1 MSDAVNDPK
10 ETGDPSTR
18 GIDYLVSVLRSAT
31 GLVPVFGS
39 FLAELVT
46 VTIPNQRIDRIADYA
61 RALAKRLA
69 NFEKSFLDEQ
79 AKRSD
84 FCELLEESFH
94 QAARSTTEERREYIA
109 NLIAK
114 GIRTDQKDYLQS
126 RFLLRILGQLNDA
139 EILILYHYG
148 LGYSREAHEFAAKH
162 RELVPYWPEWPT
174 SNSEQPETRSIRQG
188 YHNHLAD
195 LGLLNR
201 EYETRNDA
209 IRELDRSFNPD
220 LRSALES
227 IAKPAEV
234 KFKGLAISGLGEV
247 LLKFVLDSED
257 PSSASIG

>member
-10 ETGDPSTR
+10 ETGDPSSR

-84 FCELLEESFH
+84 FCELIEESFH
-94 QAARSTTEERREYIA
+94 QAARSTTQGRREYIA
-109 NLIAK
+109 NLIASGLRK
-114 GIRTDQKDYLQS
+114 DQENYLQS
-126 RFLLRILGQLNDA
+126 RFLLRILGRLNDA
-139 EILILYHYG
+139 EILILYYYG
-148 LGYSREAHEFAAKH
+148 LGYSPEANQFEARHP
-162 RELVPYWPEWPT
+162 ELVPYAPQWPHHNAEPDA
-174 SNSEQPETRSIRQG
+174 IAVRQG

-201 EYETRNDA
+201 EYETGRYG
-209 IRELDRSFNPD
+209 IEQVD
-220 LRSALES
+220 LADPRSALES
-227 IAKPAEV
+227 LAKPGEV
-234 KFKGLAISGLGEV
+234 RFKGLTISDLGQV

-257 PSSASIG
+257 PSVTKKP